1 MQTVTT
7 HSVLK
12 VSEYSDKAFSEIN
25 TEKTMNCQ
33 ETENQQNHVPKD
45 PNTKVDIFVER
56 DSEQD

>member
-1 MQTVTT
+1 MQTMTT
-7 HSVLK
+7 HGVLK

-33 ETENQQNHVPKD
+33 ETENQQNHFES
-45 PNTKVDIFVER
+45 VDIIVER